1 MLELLHTYNNVENG
15 SIPDDRG
22 YYHDSE
28 GYVPETLDR
37 CPHVILRVLDRTLN
51 EVIMIR
57 S

>member
-1 MLELLHTYNNVENG
+1 MLELVHTYNNVENG